1 MKFKFRDNLQFDLGM
16 PFFEMCCFH
25 IWAYMGHVK
34 KQMKEIGS
42 KKVLHGARF
51 TEGGGEAIWA
61 MPIGTTHFEKG
72 LPIGSVSWEPG
83 NQAKLVSRNTW
94 LAQLLNSPL

>member
-34 KQMKEIGS
+34 KQMKEM
-42 KKVLHGARF
+42 VYGARL
-51 TEGGGEAIWA
+51 TEGGPGVSKAIWA
-61 MPIGTTHFEKG
+61 MPIWKQYISKRGF
-72 LPIGSVSWEPG
+72 
-83 NQAKLVSRNTW
+83 
-94 LAQLLNSPL
+94 PLT